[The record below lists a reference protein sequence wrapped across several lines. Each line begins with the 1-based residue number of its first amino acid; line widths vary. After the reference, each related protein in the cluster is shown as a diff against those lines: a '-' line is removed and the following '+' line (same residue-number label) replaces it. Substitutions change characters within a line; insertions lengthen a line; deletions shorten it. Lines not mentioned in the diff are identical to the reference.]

1 MSNPKSIT
9 NKLKRK
15 YLNKINSYEKIYEKL
30 SDEELQM
37 KSSEF
42 KERIKES
49 KNQEKELDKLLPEA
63 FALVREASKRVLGKR
78 LFDVQM
84 LAGIALHNGC
94 IAEQKTGEGK
104 TLTAVLPTYLNALT
118 GKGVHVVTVND
129 YLAKVGE
136 ENLRP
141 LYEFLGLTTAVI
153 LENSNQIERKESYK
167 KDVCYITNSEL
178 GFDYLR
184 DNMVFDKNDKVQRPF
199 NFCIVDEADSIL
211 IDEARTPLII
221 SRPSNKP
228 TDMYRAVDMFV
239 KLLKP
244 EDYEVDKK
252 LGIVNLTETGIEKA
266 ERILSLKNY
275 SDIENNVIR
284 HHVTQA
290 LKANYDMQKDKE
302 YIVKDGEIV
311 IIDEFT
317 GRIAEGR
324 RYSKGLHQAIEAKE
338 GLKIKEES
346 VTLATI
352 TYQNFFKLYPKFS
365 GMTGTAVTEKKE
377 FKETYEK
384 NVALIPTNKP
394 VIRKDKEDIV
404 FFTEKAKNKAI
415 IEDIKE
421 NYKVGRPVLIGT
433 PSIEKSEQLSDLL
446 KKENIPHQ
454 VLNAKYHDIEAEIVA
469 RAGQKYAVT
478 IATNMAGRG
487 TDIELGEGV
496 KELGGLKVIGTERAE
511 NRRVDN
517 QLMGRAGRQGDNGES
532 QFYLSFED
540 SLMNYASEH
549 SKAKLTNI
557 PIDDDA
563 PVQSKFL
570 SSIIKKS
577 QDNRTN
583 QNFDSRHNTLKYDEI
598 LNKQRIL
605 MYEKRDELLAKQNGE
620 KIVLDGL
627 DAVIQYNAHNIK
639 DFEILKKKL
648 KRDFMLKQDINV
660 DTVPEIKTYLLELY
674 KGNPFIKDNELKE
687 QYLRKVILT
696 IMDDFW
702 INYLTEIEDLRQDVK
717 LIGYRGEDPIHLF
730 TTKACELFNDMSN
743 QIRINILITILNYDK
758 EEFSNEKSD

>member
-63 FALVREASKRVLGKR
+63 FALVREVSKRILGKR
-78 LFDVQM
+78 PFDVQM

-153 LENSNQIERKESYK
+153 LENSNQIERKEAYK

-184 DNMVFDKNDKVQRPF
+184 DNMVFDKSDKVQRPF

-252 LGIVNLTETGIEKA
+252 LGVVNLTETGIEKA

-346 VTLATI
+346 ITLATI

-365 GMTGTAVTEKKE
+365 GMTGTAVTEKRE

-446 KKENIPHQ
+446 KKESIPHQ

-469 RAGQKYAVT
+469 KAGQKYAVT

-549 SKAKLTNI
+549 SKAKLSNI
-557 PIDDDA
+557 PIDDDS

-605 MYEKRDELLAKQNGE
+605 MYEKRDELLDKQNGE

-627 DAVIQYNAHNIK
+627 DAVIQYNASNIK
-639 DFEILKKKL
+639 DFDILKKKL
-648 KRDFMLKQDINV
+648 KRDFMLKQDIKAE
-660 DTVPEIKTYLLELY
+660 TVSEIKSYLLSRY
-674 KGNPFIKDNELKE
+674 KENPFVKDNELKE
-687 QYLRKVILT
+687 KYLRKVILT

-702 INYLTEIEDLRQDVK
+702 IDYLTEIDDLRQDVK

-743 QIRINILITILNYDK
+743 QIRINILITILNYEK
-758 EEFSNEKSD
+758 EEVSDEKSD